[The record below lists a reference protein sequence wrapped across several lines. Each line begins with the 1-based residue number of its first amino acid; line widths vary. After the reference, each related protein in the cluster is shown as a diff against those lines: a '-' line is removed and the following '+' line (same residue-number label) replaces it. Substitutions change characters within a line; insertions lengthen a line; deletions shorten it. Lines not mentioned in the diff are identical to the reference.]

1 MDGADLVKSDVHY
14 NIGNVQFQD
23 GKIDRAIE
31 SYKSCLRLNPDD
43 LDAKH
48 NLEVAL
54 KQKRKQETDQGQSNE
69 LSDENSRLK
78 DNKSADYSQPEEN
91 DRDVQQQRSQ
101 QAASSSNTL
110 YSLFCV

>member
-31 SYKSCLRLNPDD
+31 SYKSCLRLTPDD

-54 KQKRKQETDQGQSNE
+54 KQKRKQETDQGQSND

-78 DNKSADYSQPEEN
+78 DNKNADYSQPEEN
-91 DRDVQQQRSQ
+91 DRDVQQQRSK
-101 QAASSSNTL
+101 L
-110 YSLFCV
+110 SLIHI